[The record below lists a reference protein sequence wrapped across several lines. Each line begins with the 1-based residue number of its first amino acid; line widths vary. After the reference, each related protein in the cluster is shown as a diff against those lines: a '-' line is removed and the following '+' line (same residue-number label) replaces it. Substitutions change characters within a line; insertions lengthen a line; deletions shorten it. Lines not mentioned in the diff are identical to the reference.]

1 VIPIVGMLAEAGMSL
16 ISAFIDKGKDEA
28 IKYIKDK
35 TGIDLSEKKELNI
48 EEIGKLKEFEIR
60 NKELILQKIG
70 MYLEDT
76 QDARKTFTILNTN
89 DKTPLFNKL
98 FPNILAGITVILT
111 FALFYVLFFY
121 GKVESTMRDIVL
133 YTLGVLNTITTQIF
147 AFYFGSSMGS
157 KEKMEIL
164 KAKNGR

>member
-1 VIPIVGMLAEAGMSL
+1 
-16 ISAFIDKGKDEA
+16 
-28 IKYIKDK
+28 
-35 TGIDLSEKKELNI
+35 
-48 EEIGKLKEFEIR
+48 
-60 NKELILQKIG
+60 